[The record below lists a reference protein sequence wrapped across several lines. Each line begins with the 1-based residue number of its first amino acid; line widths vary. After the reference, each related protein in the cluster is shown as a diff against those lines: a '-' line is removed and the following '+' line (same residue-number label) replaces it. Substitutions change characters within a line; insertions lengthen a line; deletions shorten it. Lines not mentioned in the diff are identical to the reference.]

1 VRIINPDLNVKQN
14 SVEIKAPRQIQNK
27 DSIQSPRAVVGLPG
41 AGNEKESKQS
51 REVSFRVV

>member
-1 VRIINPDLNVKQN
+1 VRIINPDLNVKKN

-41 AGNEKESKQS
+41 AGNKKESKQV
-51 REVSFRVV
+51 EVSFRVV